1 MGQPLTVTVL
11 TVYQLQKDRE
21 VFYKK
26 SVGEEEKSD
35 HNVYLKNSHWT
46 FLDSLADSHGISR
59 NQALRNILDEVMK
72 SE

>member
-1 MGQPLTVTVL
+1 M
-11 TVYQLQKDRE
+11 YQLQKNRE

-35 HNVYLKNSHWT
+35 HNVYLKDSHWS
-46 FLDSLADSHGISR
+46 FLDHLADSHDISR